1 MNFFIDTNI
10 IIDLL
15 LKREVHYENSLKI
28 FNHSAKQEIKL
39 FTSSHAFVTTYY
51 VCKKAMDES
60 LLRSLLEDLL
70 AFISVIS
77 VDESMIKRALTL
89 VDIKDY
95 EDAVQICS
103 TQSIKA
109 IDGIIT
115 RNQKDFKN
123 SDIKAFTPDEALV
136 MIKNKLNDLNP

>member
-28 FNHSAKQEIKL
+28 FNHSAKKEIKL

-51 VCKKAMDES
+51 VCKKVIDEP

-77 VDESMIKRALTL
+77 VDESMIKRALSL

-95 EDAVQICS
+95 EDAVQ
-103 TQSIKA
+103 SITA

-123 SDIKAFTPDEALV
+123 SDVKAFTPDEALV